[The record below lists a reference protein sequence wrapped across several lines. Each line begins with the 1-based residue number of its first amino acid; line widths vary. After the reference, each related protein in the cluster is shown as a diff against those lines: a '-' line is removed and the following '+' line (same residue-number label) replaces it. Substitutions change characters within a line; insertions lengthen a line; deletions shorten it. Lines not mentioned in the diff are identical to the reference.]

1 MDLQLRDLKYFETVA
16 TLGHMGQAGDKL
28 GRTQP
33 ALTKS
38 IQRLESAF
46 GSALFEREGRGIRL
60 TPVGEVLLARTRLL
74 RAAADDTLRE
84 VSDFAQGKSGHVRIG
99 TGPIA
104 ADDVLPQVC
113 GQLLAQASQVTV
125 AITVGASSALLEDL
139 RHGHIDLLL
148 GQLPEADPEF
158 VCHPIIE
165 DVVVVVARPAHP
177 IFKQRKATMRGL
189 LDHAWVLPA
198 PSIPSRQWLDA
209 AFEGRGLPRPR
220 AQIEA
225 NSIPLLPR
233 LIASNDLLSFISRQ
247 TLAQSGK
254 RGLREVALKETTLT
268 RKLGVSHRKQGYLSP
283 AAQQL
288 LALLR
293 ARGPAYFSKAGRAS
307 SS

>member
-113 GQLLAQASQVTV
+113 GLLLAQASQVTM
-125 AITVGASSALLEDL
+125 AITVGASSALREDL

-148 GQLPEADPEF
+148 GQLPEGDPDF

-165 DVVVVVARPAHP
+165 DVVVVAARPSHP
-177 IFKQRKATMRGL
+177 IFEQRKTTMRGL

-198 PSIPSRQWLDA
+198 LSIPSRQWLDA
-209 AFEGRGLPRPR
+209 AFEGRGLPKPR

-225 NSIPLLPR
+225 NSLPLLPR
-233 LIASNDLLSFISRQ
+233 LIASSDLLSFISRQ
-247 TLAQSGK
+247 TLAHGGK
-254 RGLREVALKETTLT
+254 RGLREVALKETTLS

-293 ARGPAYFSKAGRAS
+293 ARGPAIFSKS
-307 SS
+307 SGAAL